1 MRCEID
7 AHGLCAEDH
16 LPYQGRQ
23 YSLRNYERL
32 NSYLK
37 RPIGTCNC
45 RHGISY
51 IILGVSPKMGPE
63 CEIWSHFTDF
73 GLILFLK
80 GEMLK
85 SPKWKKWDFSPISV
99 PQLSPC

>member
-1 MRCEID
+1 MGTSDGIAVD
-7 AHGLCAEDH
+7 GGSEDIF
-16 LPYQGRQ
+16 
-23 YSLRNYERL
+23 S
-32 NSYLK
+32 
-37 RPIGTCNC
+37 
-45 RHGISY
+45 
-51 IILGVSPKMGPE
+51 KMGPE
-63 CEIWSHFTDF
+63 CEIWSHFADF